1 MPQTVCGENG
11 KNLRGNKR
19 WEEEEEEEVGF
30 GMIPASDA
38 ASEYILKDD
47 LVDNLNIKDE
57 IAKDLG
63 LKDEITSAL
72 DQHEDDAKSGLENN
86 SNGSNGDFL
95 NGETG
100 DFDVGVGG
108 GGGVGVGEGEVGI
121 SEETDL
127 IRKFSDEDA
136 SGSQV
141 PTVSLEE
148 ALQLVGLDDL
158 EKFKQQLKGLGDDP
172 GGSSEIDE
180 EEEEDLLFNEMIQT
194 AQFHTPQSPHSRSG
208 FPENDDGKV

>member
-1 MPQTVCGENG
+1 M
-11 KNLRGNKR
+11 
-19 WEEEEEEEVGF
+19 
-30 GMIPASDA
+30 
-38 ASEYILKDD
+38 
-47 LVDNLNIKDE
+47 
-57 IAKDLG
+57 G

-108 GGGVGVGEGEVGI
+108 GGGVGVGEGEGI

-148 ALQLVGLDDL
+148 ALQLVGLDVSKSIHYYYYYHL
-158 EKFKQQLKGLGDDP
+158 HYHYHHYYYCYK
-172 GGSSEIDE
+172 I
-180 EEEEDLLFNEMIQT
+180 N
-194 AQFHTPQSPHSRSG
+194 
-208 FPENDDGKV
+208 